1 MTLTS
6 ATRQADWRRQNP
18 HKYRAHVAVQRALS
32 RGDLVKQPCEVC
44 GTTEGRIDAHHD
56 DYAQPLKVRW
66 LCRRD
71 HILFHKRGAA

>member
-1 MTLTS
+1 MNLKS
-6 ATRQADWRRQNP
+6 ETRQTGWRLKHP
-18 HKYRAHVAVQRALS
+18 HKYRAHVAVQRALA
-32 RGDLVKQPCEVC
+32 RGELVKQPCAVC

-56 DYAQPLKVRW
+56 DYSQPLSVRW